1 VCIDQSGEIGS
12 GQRLSNARM
21 DRCSI
26 PQNGRE
32 LLSVVPLYRKGADI
46 GRCCL
51 GVITSIPFLG

>member
-1 VCIDQSGEIGS
+1 MCIDQSGKIGS

-32 LLSVVPLYRKGADI
+32 LLSIVPLYGKGADT

-51 GVITSIPFLG
+51 GAIISIPSLE